1 MKTTILSLS
10 ILGLMATACSP
21 SEKGN
26 TENETVNE
34 EVSVKTTTSTDDEW
48 TKLFNGQNLDGWTN
62 YNKETVGPA
71 WKVED
76 GVLFLDA
83 SNKENWQVNGGGDI
97 VTEKVYDNFHLKL
110 DWKISKNGNSGIM
123 FLVQELDEYKHP
135 YNTGP
140 EYQLLDNDGH
150 PDGKIEK
157 HRTGDLYDLIKA
169 KEEAEN
175 PVGEWNTSEIIVN
188 QGKLTFKLNGVTTVE
203 TTLWDDNWKE
213 LIANSKFKN
222 MEGFGQYQKG
232 KISLQDHG
240 NNIWF
245 KNIMIKEL

>member
-1 MKTTILSLS
+1 
-10 ILGLMATACSP
+10 MAAACGSA
-21 SEKGN
+21 ENGN
-26 TENETVNE
+26 TENESVKE
-34 EVSVKTTTSTDDEW
+34 EVALKTETSSKGEW
-48 TKLFNGQNLDGWTN
+48 TKLFNGQNLDGWTT

-76 GVLFLDA
+76 GVLYLDA

-97 VTEKVYDNFHLKL
+97 VTEKAYDNFHLKL
-110 DWKISKNGNSGIM
+110 DWKISENGNSGII
-123 FLVQELDEYKHP
+123 FLVQELDKYKHSW
-135 YNTGP
+135 NTGP

-169 KEEAEN
+169 TEEAEN
-175 PVGEWNTSEIIVN
+175 PVGEWNTSEIIID
-188 QGKLTFKLNGVTTVE
+188 QGKLTFILNGVKTVE
-203 TTLWDDNWKE
+203 TTLWDDSWKE

-222 MEGFGQYQKG
+222 TEGFGQYQKG
-232 KISLQDHG
+232 KIALQDHG